1 MSITLPSA
9 RQRSRVSARSVVQVG
24 LPARAA
30 RKLGLSLLALVWL
43 VPFAFVVLTAIRG
56 QGDLLREGPFS
67 IPNELRLSNF
77 VKAWDVGNFSTYFRN
92 SLIVTGLKVPL
103 GILIS
108 SLAAYALAKLRFPF
122 RDRIFLLFLLGLA
135 IPVHVT
141 LMPLFTLLRQLGLI
155 NTLAAL
161 FPPYLAFGLPLHI
174 FILRGYFR
182 SIPDELREAALI
194 DGASEWQIYWRIIMP
209 LATPALATVFIID
222 VLATWNE
229 LLIALVMLSSESV
242 RTVPLGLLNFQG
254 QFSSS
259 QTQLNAGILIGIMP
273 VLIVYMLFQR
283 YLVSGLTAG
292 AIKG

>member
-1 MSITLPSA
+1 MSITLPGA
-9 RQRSRVSARSVVQVG
+9 RQRSRITARSGVQVG

-30 RKLGLSLLALVWL
+30 RTLGLSLLALVWL

-56 QGDLLREGPFS
+56 QGELLREGPFS
-67 IPNELRLSNF
+67 IPSELRLSNF

-108 SLAAYALAKLRFPF
+108 SLAAYALAKMRFPF
-122 RDRIFLLFLLGLA
+122 RDRVFLLFLLGLA

-229 LLIALVMLSSESV
+229 LLIALVLLSSESV

-259 QTQLNAGILIGIMP
+259 QTQLNAGILIGIVP

>member
-1 MSITLPSA
+1 M
-9 RQRSRVSARSVVQVG
+9 ARSGVQVG
-24 LPARAA
+24 LPGRAA
-30 RKLGLSLLALVWL
+30 RTLGLSLLALVWL

-56 QGDLLREGPFS
+56 QGELLREGPFS
-67 IPNELRLSNF
+67 IPSELRLSNF
-77 VKAWDVGNFSTYFRN
+77 VRAWDVGNFSTYFRN

-108 SLAAYALAKLRFPF
+108 SLAAYALAKMRFPF

-135 IPVHVT
+135 TPIHVT

-194 DGASEWQIYWRIIMP
+194 DGASEWQIYWRIILP

-229 LLIALVMLSSESV
+229 LLIALVLLSSESV

-259 QTQLNAGILIGIMP
+259 QTQLNAGILIGIVP
-273 VLIVYMLFQR
+273 VLVVYLLFQR
-283 YLVSGLTAG
+283 HLVSGLTAG